1 MEYIQMRNGSWDVYD
16 RGEWIGIAAQLPSG
30 RWAFISKV
38 ADVVGIGLS
47 IEGAVYEALKGLGNF
62 SHDSSAAADPS

>member
-1 MEYIQMRNGSWDVYD
+1 MRNGSWDVYD

-38 ADVVGIGLS
+38 ADVVGIGLT
-47 IEGAVYEALKGLGNF
+47 IEGAVHEALRGLEHF
-62 SHDSSAAADPS
+62 SQDGSAAADPS